1 VPDVAVVG
9 GGIVGAACAY
19 ELTRAGASVTL
30 IERDELAAGAS
41 GRNQGWFV
49 LPEDPV
55 LEPMARATLPAYI
68 DIAASA
74 ALPVWIDP
82 EPVGHLLV
90 ALESDDIPRA
100 KHALSAAAA
109 QGVAI
114 RTLDVAEL
122 REAEPAVTIDAVAG
136 WLLHQGHRLD
146 PAALTVAL
154 ALAAKAS
161 GAAIRHHLRA
171 RALIEN
177 GDAVRGV
184 VTDDGPIHA
193 DEVVIAAGPWSTS
206 LLDPIGIRMPVS
218 GARGWI
224 VRVSGSTEPLRH
236 LIEHV
241 GWRDAPDRMAAV
253 TRPSAARVATDAEP
267 RAEVGAILHLHPDG
281 SVLVGSSRQSWITP
295 EPEDP
300 SVPRRQ
306 LAAAIR
312 LVPSVAEARVLSA
325 WWGLRPMTPDER
337 PLVGRVRDGLVV
349 ATGHGSEGVI
359 LGAGTAKL
367 VTSIVVGGATPFDP
381 APFDPFRF
389 DRS

>member
-55 LEPMARATLPAYI
+55 LEPMARATFPVYLEV
-68 DIAASA
+68 AASA
-74 ALPVWIDP
+74 ALPVWIDR

-90 ALESDDIPRA
+90 ALQSEDVPRA
-100 KHALSAAAA
+100 QHALSSAAA

-114 RTLDVAEL
+114 RPLDAAEL
-122 REAEPAVTIDAVAG
+122 REAEPALTPDAVAG
-136 WLLHQGHRLD
+136 WLLDQGHRLD
-146 PAALTVAL
+146 PAALTVGL

-161 GAAIRHHLRA
+161 GAQIRYHLRV
-171 RALIEN
+171 RALIEVD
-177 GDAVRGV
+177 DAVRGV
-184 VTDDGPIHA
+184 VTDDGPIHS
-193 DEVVIAAGPWSTS
+193 DTVVVAAGPWSTS
-206 LLDPIGIRMPVS
+206 LLDPMGIRIPVS

-224 VRVSGSTEPLRH
+224 VRVSPTTEPLRH
-236 LIEHV
+236 LIEHA
-241 GWRDAPDRMAAV
+241 GWRDSPERLAAV
-253 TRPSAARVATDAEP
+253 ARPSAGRVATDGMP
-267 RAEVGAILHLHPDG
+267 QAEVGAILHLHPDG
-281 SVLVGSSRQSWITP
+281 TVLVGSSRQAWITP

-312 LVPSVAEARVLSA
+312 LVPSLADARVLST
-325 WWGLRPMTPDER
+325 WWGLRPITPDER
-337 PLVGRVRDGLVV
+337 PVVGSVRDGLVV

-367 VTSIVVGGATPFDP
+367 VTSIVLGGSPPFDP

-389 DRS
+389 DQA